1 MEASMNA
8 TESNPHEEQPAK
20 NEQQVPPTI
29 ECTHAA
35 IDDAKMRK
43 VLRQERDPLARKIQ
57 SSPLPIFC
65 TDLVVLYGL
74 RTKWYKLS
82 ASSEENM
89 EETWTQRAN
98 NVLALM
104 EKVPSGAEGSPEKN
118 FQRAVWS
125 LCQQLKDSETGGSQ
139 LIAPSI
145 MSD

>member
-1 MEASMNA
+1 VQSLGGEVCVQGQSRQSLGASYVKRVHFLYNLL
-8 TESNPHEEQPAK
+8 
-20 NEQQVPPTI
+20 
-29 ECTHAA
+29 
-35 IDDAKMRK
+35 
-43 VLRQERDPLARKIQ
+43 VL
-57 SSPLPIFC
+57 S
-65 TDLVVLYGL
+65 GL
-74 RTKWYKLS
+74 CTKWYKLS

-125 LCQQLKDSETGGSQ
+125 LCQQLKDSETGGGQ